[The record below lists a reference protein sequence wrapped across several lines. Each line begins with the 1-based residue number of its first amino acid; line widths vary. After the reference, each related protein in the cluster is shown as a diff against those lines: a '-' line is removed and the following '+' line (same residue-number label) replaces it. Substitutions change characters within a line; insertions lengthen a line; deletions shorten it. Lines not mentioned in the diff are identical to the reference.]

1 MSVYQNAERMREW
14 ARIRLERVLD
24 RDRYPQIFKAIDP
37 KRARGRLSG
46 TQLGV
51 LRLLLDSEWRPDRD
65 PSTQA
70 RYGTSACLTKAEIGE
85 VVGRS
90 TSAVGKAIS
99 HLNILAR
106 QGAAENDTLV
116 KKVGLILFT
125 DLGCCFRPNL
135 GDTNRA
141 RSYSTKQLGS
151 QSSAHLN
158 NIDIANDKDS
168 AQRVDDEVR
177 NEFERLT
184 PEERRQLMRSM
195 TQQASAQ

>member
-14 ARIRLERVLD
+14 ARARLHRVLD
-24 RDRYPQIFKAIDP
+24 QERYPAIFAAIDP
-37 KRARGRLSG
+37 PRQRDRLTA

-65 PSTQA
+65 AQMQA

-90 TSAVGKAIS
+90 SSAVGRAIGD
-99 HLNILAR
+99 LNRLAR
-106 QGAAENDTLV
+106 RGAAMSDTLV

-135 GDTNRA
+135 GDTDRA
-141 RSYSTKQLGS
+141 RSYSRKQLDG
-151 QSSAHLN
+151 QSSAHLR
-158 NIDIANDKDS
+158 NIETANDKDD
-168 AQRVDDEVR
+168 AARIDEEVR
-177 NEFERLT
+177 NEFERMT
-184 PEERRQLMRSM
+184 PEERRQLMR
-195 TQQASAQ
+195 TLTKQVA